1 MSLQL
6 HNLRFSYG
14 SGFELHVPE
23 LVIQPGES
31 IALVGPSG
39 SGKTTLLNLVAG
51 ILRPD
56 QGTILLGD
64 QCLTDLSS
72 RSWRQLRLGSI
83 GMIFQS
89 FELLEYLD
97 LRDNVLLQARLA
109 PGIAVTDKLVQRA
122 RAISS
127 ELGLGDKW
135 RRPITALS
143 QGERQR
149 VAACRA
155 LLLDPPLV
163 LADEPTGNLDSRTS
177 VEIMELFSELN
188 RQGQTILM
196 VTHEEEIAAH
206 ANRLIRMRDGKIE
219 HDSSV
224 H

>member
-122 RAISS
+122 LAITS

-163 LADEPTGNLDSRTS
+163 LADEPTGNLDPDNKQAVLDHLIDLCSRDQRMLLT
-177 VEIMELFSELN
+177 
-188 RQGQTILM
+188 
-196 VTHEEEIAAH
+196 VTHDHSLLPAFDRVVDMAELAAQSGTV
-206 ANRLIRMRDGKIE
+206 A
-219 HDSSV
+219 
-224 H
+224 